1 MPKNPRLRLKACAY
15 AADRRLGRFVMRRI
29 VLTEIFAKHVKNTG
43 IEYVCTGHCTGEKAY
58 DILKE
63 ELGDKL
69 HRLECELVMEF

>member
-1 MPKNPRLRLKACAY
+1 
-15 AADRRLGRFVMRRI
+15 MRRI